1 MNQISRRNF
10 LEMSALG
17 LAAAAVPDVV
27 PPAPA
32 GEAKPASASEMLN
45 SPEISIWVTSGEER
59 FAIAPRATWRP
70 ASGTPA
76 NDQLQLNPTIK
87 FQEILGFGGAFTD
100 AACY

>member
-17 LAAAAVPDVV
+17 LAAASVPDVV

-45 SPEISIWVTSGEER
+45 SPEISVWVTSGEER
-59 FAIAPRATWRP
+59 FAVAPGATWRP
-70 ASGTPA
+70 GAGTAA
-76 NDQLQLNPTIK
+76 NDQLQLNPAIK
-87 FQEILGFGGAFTD
+87 FQQVLGFGGAFT
-100 AACY
+100 